1 MVLPEF
7 DRSVAATVEEACRMQ
22 AQWGA
27 GAKIMAG
34 GTDIIPP
41 MKDGVLK
48 ADHIISIARI
58 PGLDTIEYDESQG
71 LKIGC
76 LAKLFDIQTSELV
89 QKVNPAVAQSAKYVA
104 STQVRNRGTL
114 VGNICNASPSCDTG
128 AILVAC
134 GAKVLIQGVNGAR
147 EVPVEEF
154 FTGVKRTCLKPEEGE
169 IVTAVVIP
177 PLAQDEHAA
186 YLKHAVRKAMDL
198 AIVGVAA
205 WVRMDGNVIREAR
218 IAMAGVATTI
228 QRARAA
234 EEFLA
239 GKELTD
245 ENLNEAGILAMRACR
260 PIDDVRASAEYRKD
274 MIRVFTRRAVKK
286 AVEGYEEGSI

>member
-7 DRSVAATVEEACRMQ
+7 DFTTAATLEEACRLQ

-27 GAKIMAG
+27 GARVMAG

-58 PGLDTIEYDESQG
+58 PDLDAIEYDEKEG

-76 LAKLFDIQTSELV
+76 LAKLFDIQTSKLV
-89 QKVNPAVAQSAKYVA
+89 QKVNPAVAQAAKYVA
-104 STQVRNRGTL
+104 STQVRCRGTMA
-114 VGNICNASPSCDTG
+114 GNICNASPSCDTG

-134 GAKVLIQGVNGAR
+134 GAKIQIQGVNGSR
-147 EVPVEEF
+147 EVPAGEF

-169 IVTAVVIP
+169 IVTAIVIP
-177 PLAQDEHAA
+177 PLAANEHAA

-205 WVRMDGNVIREAR
+205 YVSMDGGVIGDVR
-218 IAMAGVATTI
+218 IAMAGVGTTI
-228 QRARAA
+228 LRAHAA
-234 EEFLA
+234 EEFLI
-239 GKELTD
+239 GKEPTD
-245 ENLNEAGILAMRACR
+245 ELLNEAGILAMRQCR
-260 PIDDVRASAEYRKD
+260 PISDVRASAEYRKD

-286 AVEGYEEGSI
+286 ALEGYEEGSI